1 MERLGSI
8 FWSGVMLVALLGMIG
23 SAAAPIALAS
33 PIVKITQ
40 PGHEQVVHG
49 EFVIDVS
56 FRSDS
61 DEPITRIDLLI
72 DDDVVSQYALNSP
85 RTSGTQSFKWTFDSS
100 AGSKHTIGARA
111 VDSAGE
117 AGMATITVT
126 VERAESRTP
135 AGKDR
140 IPPVI
145 NIYYPA
151 QGAELHGEVEIKAE
165 ASDNEGVMAVFF
177 YLDGKFHTAIMNT
190 GPYTARW
197 NTENVADGP
206 HVLQAKVMDDAENEA
221 ASAEVTVF
229 VNNHDMTTASPES
242 LAPEAATTPS
252 VPTPGAEAESSP
264 AAADEPM
271 MATAAGD
278 MGAHGSR
285 VGYVPSTRT
294 DSPAARTSAPRML
307 SGLPHSLQPA
317 HQLANETDSTEALP
331 VATADDPVDE
341 SRIATRDLTPR
352 LTVPRT
358 LASSHA
364 VEPMTQAE
372 RDEAPVDP
380 QVAAAEAVQRMTLPA
395 AETEGARFIGADVQ
409 PGEEWTALGPVLQ
422 LTPDREMAA
431 ARTTMPGMPLVPAE
445 QLVVDEAS
453 GQSLVVRS
461 EPQMEFGSVVA
472 GLDSRITLPE
482 RSLSDEASSGATD
495 SADMSAFHPREDD
508 SSTMRIAVLPERA
521 SRAAIPADG
530 RLTRPGEPTIAPVA
544 SMDME
549 QVQVLFDSE
558 TLDLLA
564 APEFAEGISMAPL
577 REIFEHSDGKLYW
590 YPVEKRVEATRAGTE
605 MSLKIGD
612 AQVRVNDETQT
623 LQIAPYIKQG
633 RTMVPLQFLADT
645 LDITVTLNPETGQI
659 CLTSNN
665 F

>member
-23 SAAAPIALAS
+23 SAAAPIAFAS
-33 PIVKITQ
+33 PIVRITQ
-40 PGHEQVVHG
+40 PEHEQVVHG
-49 EFVIDVS
+49 EIVIDVS

-61 DEPITRIDLLI
+61 DQPITRIDLLI
-72 DDDVVSQYALNSP
+72 DDDVVSQYALDSP

-100 AGSKHTIGARA
+100 SGSKHTIGARA
-111 VDSAGE
+111 VDAAGE

-126 VERAESRTP
+126 VEGAESRSP
-135 AGKDR
+135 SGKDR
-140 IPPVI
+140 TPPVI

-165 ASDNEGVMAVFF
+165 ASDNEDVMAVFF

-206 HVLQAKVMDDAENEA
+206 HVLQAKVMDDSENEA

-242 LAPEAATTPS
+242 LAPDAAATPT
-252 VPTPGAEAESSP
+252 VPTPGAAAESSP
-264 AAADEPM
+264 ATADEPM

-278 MGAHGSR
+278 TDARGSR
-285 VGYVPSTRT
+285 VGYVPSTRME
-294 DSPAARTSAPRML
+294 SPGARTSAPRML
-307 SGLPHSLQPA
+307 SALPRDLQPEPE
-317 HQLANETDSTEALP
+317 HQLANEASSTEALA
-331 VATADDPVDE
+331 VEAHEPVDE
-341 SRIATRDLTPR
+341 SRIASSELTPR
-352 LTVPRT
+352 LTIPRT
-358 LASSHA
+358 LAARSSHT

-372 RDEAPVDP
+372 RDHAPVGP
-380 QVAAAEAVQRMTLPA
+380 QVAAAEAIQRMTPPRTTIAGA
-395 AETEGARFIGADVQ
+395 AS
-409 PGEEWTALGPVLQ
+409 ALEPVLE
-422 LTPDREMAA
+422 LTPDREATA
-431 ARTTMPGMPLVPAE
+431 ARSTMPDMALTPAE
-445 QLVVDEAS
+445 QVVADDVS

-461 EPQMEFGSVVA
+461 EPEMQSEPVVA
-472 GLDSRITLPE
+472 GLDSRMTLPE
-482 RSLSDEASSGATD
+482 RGLSDEALTGLPDRAETT
-495 SADMSAFHPREDD
+495 AFQPLEDD

-590 YPVEKRVEATRAGTE
+590 YPIEKRVEAEGPGTS
-605 MSLKIGD
+605 MSLTIGD
-612 AQVRVNDETQT
+612 ARVRVNDETRT
-623 LQIAPYIKQG
+623 LEIAPYIKQG

-645 LDITVTLNPETGQI
+645 LDITVTLNPDSGQI
-659 CLTSNN
+659 RLTSNN